1 MASNSQKDFP
11 VDDQQRTKIPNKNCK
26 RKNKKSKIKSFT
38 TATRARGT
46 GFPINPFNFSS
57 LLYDTNIKKLAEQAE
72 KYPSFN
78 QMAQQDGLLKS
89 HKLKTFSIMSRIIFS
104 FDLWT
109 LAERLS
115 DALVQDP
122 STSSML
128 EIYVKLS
135 FEGFRKLGIAQ
146 VDRDPC
152 LKLIL
157 DEIEIGGPAVLMRYW
172 NDEWVL
178 KMFGLVMGISLG
190 PDSGDAVYHEN
201 SGSFVHHTAIIGN
214 VKLCCQNLKELAS
227 NRVSPQSSSKYKCKQ
242 TERTQETQEEHSLAV
257 LMLKLN
263 LVDLLFRRAP
273 CIPHLYY
280 WCGYVR
286 THSGGCSR
294 VKSSASTHNLP
305 DQETQLGAGKE
316 GLLTILARVTSETPS
331 VRFAQEFVLV
341 LFLYHCLCTMPC
353 VQCDVVFKA
362 VEAAIEAAR
371 YQIDNPQLDRES
383 SGVE

>member
-1 MASNSQKDFP
+1 MASISQKDFP
-11 VDDQQRTKIPNKNCK
+11 ADDQQRTKIPNKNCK
-26 RKNKKSKIKSFT
+26 RKNKKSKIKSFS
-38 TATRARGT
+38 TATRGRGT

-89 HKLKTFSIMSRIIFS
+89 HKRKTFSIMRRIIFS
-104 FDLWT
+104 DDLWT

-135 FEGFRKLGIAQ
+135 FEGKRKRGTAQ

-157 DEIEIGGPAVLMRYW
+157 DEIESGGPAVLMRYW
-172 NDEWVL
+172 NDERVL

-190 PDSGDAVYHEN
+190 PGDAVYSEN
-201 SGSFVHHTAIIGN
+201 FGSFVHHTAIIGN
-214 VKLCCQNLKELAS
+214 VKNLKELPS

-273 CIPHLYY
+273 CNPLPYY

-286 THSGGCSR
+286 TQSGGCSR

-331 VRFAQEFVLV
+331 ARFAQEFVLV

-353 VQCDVVFKA
+353 VQCDEVVKA
-362 VEAAIEAAR
+362 VEAAVEAAKYR
-371 YQIDNPQLDRES
+371 IIHNLYRES
-383 SGVE
+383 SEVE